1 MEEKKDY
8 GCIST
13 VTITTTEYRELIEEK
28 TKAEY
33 EANMYR
39 HKLYAEQN
47 KVTALER
54 DITNLKQKLEP
65 KVIGWCADEI
75 RVDYPSET

>member
-13 VTITTTEYRELIEEK
+13 VTITTTEYRELIEGK
-28 TKAEY
+28 AKAEC
-33 EANMYR
+33 EADVYR

-54 DITNLKQKLEP
+54 DIANLKQKLEP
-65 KVIGWCADEI
+65 KVIGRCDNAI
-75 RVDYPSET
+75 RVDYSSET